1 MSPVSLE
8 SGKGGRRA
16 GQCMQVSK
24 TWASITGF
32 KDGGR
37 AKKSGVW
44 GPLET
49 GKDEETEFSIEPPE
63 RIMGHLTP

>member
-1 MSPVSLE
+1 
-8 SGKGGRRA
+8 
-16 GQCMQVSK
+16 MQVSK
-24 TWASITGF
+24 TWSSITGF

-49 GKDEETEFSIEPPE
+49 GKDEETEFSIKPPE